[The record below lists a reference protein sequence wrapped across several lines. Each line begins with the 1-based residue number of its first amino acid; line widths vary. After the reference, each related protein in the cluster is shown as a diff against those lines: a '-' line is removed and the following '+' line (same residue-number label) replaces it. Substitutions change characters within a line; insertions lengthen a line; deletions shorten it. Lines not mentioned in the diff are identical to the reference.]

1 MLRRSRRRTRSTRS
15 PYCGAGP
22 WLEAAPDLPQYD
34 GERQRRVFETLAGLA
49 PGTSGARSASAEP
62 QAHLRERHRGLEQ
75 NGERM
80 SAQAPPVEI
89 TWESTGRSSTEA
101 LLAWLGW
108 RAWIVR
114 VVGLLLAIW
123 VVGTAGGAGPMIV
136 GVVEGLVLVSLPKW
150 TAGSAAG
157 CLAVSAAGS

>member
-1 MLRRSRRRTRSTRS
+1 
-15 PYCGAGP
+15 
-22 WLEAAPDLPQYD
+22 
-34 GERQRRVFETLAGLA
+34 
-49 PGTSGARSASAEP
+49 
-62 QAHLRERHRGLEQ
+62 
-75 NGERM
+75 M

-136 GVVEGLVLVSLPKW
+136 GVVEGLVLVSLPKR
-150 TAGSAAG
+150 TAGSAGG